1 MLNRSDSKPKVL
13 AVASSGGHWAQL
25 RLLRSSWE
33 GCDVVYVTT
42 FTGYLGEFDDDEVRR
57 FGPPRIVVVT
67 DANRSKWFRL
77 AKQFFEIAWLLLRIR
92 PNVVVTTGA
101 TPGYFAIRLGNLI
114 GAKTIWIDSIANSD
128 ELSLSG
134 RAVGKHCDVW
144 LTQWE
149 HLARPEGPHF
159 LGSVL

>member
-1 MLNRSDSKPKVL
+1 MLKTKQSKPTVL

-25 RLLRSSWE
+25 RLLRSCWE

-42 FTGYLGEFDDDEVRR
+42 FAGYRREFDEEEVRR
-57 FGPPRIVVVT
+57 FGPPRIIVVT
-67 DANRSKWFRL
+67 DANRSKWLRL
-77 AKQFFEIAWLLLRIR
+77 LRQVAEIAVVLIRFR
-92 PNVVVTTGA
+92 PNVIMTTGA
-101 TPGYFAIRLGNLI
+101 TPGYFAVRLGRFL

-134 RAVGKHCDVW
+134 RAAGKHCDVW

-149 HLARPEGPHF
+149 HLARPEGPHY